1 MIAWSARNVRVF
13 LAREPVDMRKQ
24 FHGLIALAEEV
35 LKQDPLT
42 GHLFV
47 YINRRRDRIKVLYW
61 EDTGYCIWYK
71 QLQRGTYELPP
82 VNDQSVSI
90 ELTMSQLSLI
100 LDGIELGSAKQRLRF
115 EMPAFASTDA

>member
-1 MIAWSARNVRVF
+1 MISWSAPNVRVF

-24 FHGLIALAEEV
+24 FHGLLSLAEEV
-35 LKQDPLT
+35 IKQDPQS

-47 YINRRRDRIKVLYW
+47 FINRRRDRIKVLYW
-61 EDTGYCIWYK
+61 ERTGYCIWYK
-71 QLQRGTYELPP
+71 QLQRGGYELPT
-82 VNDQSVSI
+82 VNNESASI

-115 EMPAFASTDA
+115 ESPSLASVSD

>member
-1 MIAWSARNVRVF
+1 MISWSVPSVRVF

-35 LKQDPLT
+35 LKQDPLS

-61 EDTGYCIWYK
+61 EGTGYCIWYK
-71 QLQRGTYELPP
+71 QLQRGSYELPA
-82 VNDQSVSI
+82 VNDESVSI
-90 ELTMSQLSLI
+90 DLTLSQLSLI

-115 EMPAFASTDA
+115 ELPSPVSTEA

>member
-1 MIAWSARNVRVF
+1 MISWSVPNVRVF

-35 LKQDPLT
+35 LKQDPLS

-61 EDTGYCIWYK
+61 EGTGYCIWYK
-71 QLQRGTYELPP
+71 QLQRGSFELPM
-82 VNDQSVSI
+82 VNDESASI
-90 ELTMSQLSLI
+90 DLTMSQLSLI
-100 LDGIELGSAKQRLRF
+100 LDGSELGSAKQRLRF
-115 EMPAFASTDA
+115 ELPSRASTEA

>member
-1 MIAWSARNVRVF
+1 MITWSAPNARVF

-24 FHGLIALAEEV
+24 FHGLIAMAEEV

-82 VNDQSVSI
+82 VNDQSVCI

>member
-1 MIAWSARNVRVF
+1 MIAWSAPNVRVF

-71 QLQRGTYELPP
+71 QLQRGTYELPT
-82 VNDQSVSI
+82 VNQESVSI

-115 EMPAFASTDA
+115 ELPAVASTDA